1 MILFLTTLDIGEF
14 VTQED
19 FIKLVLEWNAG
30 SRYEENIVKGIEW
43 CGERTVRYGDSKLW
57 LEFVEYAEREI
68 LAVRHEKITADGVVW
83 DSDFVMNF
91 GTHRLTIQLDR
102 TYSEEALVM
111 GAYFSTPHFITLL
124 IEKGF
129 LAKDRDLPVL
139 RTPIAVTDVDLEM
152 CKRAFTEDNGYR
164 LPVVFVSRTAED
176 KFPLSITWLAS
187 RLKGAAHVLVE
198 ESAESCAEIRKFFK
212 MGNEPFGAVRIY
224 YPLGTVRH
232 KKFRFRSATG
242 NEDVRLE
249 KVIRH
254 VIQYGIAQRV
264 ERFCT
269 WNGVNGAVLNNQLD
283 HQIAVRKERVAELM
297 KANEALQYENQGLR
311 AKYASSDAVPLLY
324 FGDEEEFYEGEIRDM
339 VLGVL
344 DEALAATEKATRKG
358 NILEDVLENNVYQH
372 LSDERKQ
379 KFLDVKT
386 VSEAFTHHETRIVDK
401 AGCFDFGGR
410 KYEATAALSG
420 MEVEIAYDPL
430 NTETVMVRYGKMDE
444 IKAHPVRIGAFADK
458 KPERPVGMTDA
469 LPETSRFLDALE
481 KKYREDHRIAARALS
496 FGEYGKTGDR

>member
-139 RTPIAVTDVDLEM
+139 RTPIAVTDADLDM

-198 ESAESCAEIRKFFK
+198 ESAESCAEIRKLFK

-264 ERFCT
+264 DRFCT

-283 HQIAVRKERVAELM
+283 HQIAVRKNAETEKLRAEAEKDEVYETFSEDLQALQERVAELM

-311 AKYASSDAVPLLY
+311 AKYASSDAVPMLY

-379 KFLDVKT
+379 KVKALFKGYKSLT
-386 VSEAFTHHETRIVDK
+386 GAMRQELMALGFEITEAGKHYKLTY
-401 AGCFDFGGR
+401 GGDAR
-410 KYEATAALSG
+410 YMVTMAKTPSDNRSGINNAALISK
-420 MEVEIAYDPL
+420 
-430 NTETVMVRYGKMDE
+430 KM
-444 IKAHPVRIGAFADK
+444 
-458 KPERPVGMTDA
+458 
-469 LPETSRFLDALE
+469 L
-481 KKYREDHRIAARALS
+481 
-496 FGEYGKTGDR
+496 

>member
-139 RTPIAVTDVDLEM
+139 RTPIAVTDADLDM

-264 ERFCT
+264 DRFCT

-283 HQIAVRKERVAELM
+283 HQIAVRKNAETEKLRAEAEKDEVYETFSEDLQALQERVAELM

-311 AKYASSDAVPLLY
+311 AKYASSDAVPMLY

-358 NILEDVLENNVYQH
+358 DILEDVLENNVYQH

-379 KFLDVKT
+379 KVKALFKGYKSLT
-386 VSEAFTHHETRIVDK
+386 GAMRQELMALGFEITEAGKHYKLTY
-401 AGCFDFGGR
+401 GGDAR
-410 KYEATAALSG
+410 YMVTMAKTPSDNRSGINNAALISK
-420 MEVEIAYDPL
+420 
-430 NTETVMVRYGKMDE
+430 KM
-444 IKAHPVRIGAFADK
+444 
-458 KPERPVGMTDA
+458 
-469 LPETSRFLDALE
+469 L
-481 KKYREDHRIAARALS
+481 
-496 FGEYGKTGDR
+496 

>member
-264 ERFCT
+264 DRFCT

-283 HQIAVRKERVAELM
+283 HQIAVRKNAETEKLRAEAEKDEVYETFSEDLQALQERVAELM

-311 AKYASSDAVPLLY
+311 AKYASSDAVPMLY

-379 KFLDVKT
+379 KVKALFKGYKSLT
-386 VSEAFTHHETRIVDK
+386 GAMRQELMALGFEITEAGKHYKLTY
-401 AGCFDFGGR
+401 GGDAR
-410 KYEATAALSG
+410 YMVTMAKTPSDNRSGINNAALISK
-420 MEVEIAYDPL
+420 
-430 NTETVMVRYGKMDE
+430 KM
-444 IKAHPVRIGAFADK
+444 
-458 KPERPVGMTDA
+458 
-469 LPETSRFLDALE
+469 L
-481 KKYREDHRIAARALS
+481 
-496 FGEYGKTGDR
+496 

>member
-83 DSDFVMNF
+83 ASDFVMNF

-264 ERFCT
+264 DRFCT

-283 HQIAVRKERVAELM
+283 HQIAVRKNAETEKLRAEAEKDEVYETFSEDLQALQERVAELM
-297 KANEALQYENQGLR
+297 KANEALRYENQGLR
-311 AKYASSDAVPLLY
+311 AKYASSDAVPMLY

-339 VLGVL
+339 VLGAL

-358 NILEDVLENNVYQH
+358 DILEDVLENNVYQH

-379 KFLDVKT
+379 KVKALFKGYKSLT
-386 VSEAFTHHETRIVDK
+386 GAMRQELMALGFEITEAGKHYKLTY
-401 AGCFDFGGR
+401 GGDAR
-410 KYEATAALSG
+410 YMVTMAKTPSDNRSGINNAALISK
-420 MEVEIAYDPL
+420 
-430 NTETVMVRYGKMDE
+430 KM
-444 IKAHPVRIGAFADK
+444 
-458 KPERPVGMTDA
+458 
-469 LPETSRFLDALE
+469 L
-481 KKYREDHRIAARALS
+481 
-496 FGEYGKTGDR
+496 

>member
-283 HQIAVRKERVAELM
+283 HQIAVRKNAETEKLRAEAEKDEVYETFSEDLQALQERVAELM

-344 DEALAATEKATRKG
+344 DEALVATEKATRKG

-379 KFLDVKT
+379 KVKALFKGYKSLT
-386 VSEAFTHHETRIVDK
+386 GAMRQELMALGFEITEAGKHYKLTY
-401 AGCFDFGGR
+401 GGDAR
-410 KYEATAALSG
+410 YMVTIAKTPSDIRSGINNAALISK
-420 MEVEIAYDPL
+420 
-430 NTETVMVRYGKMDE
+430 KM
-444 IKAHPVRIGAFADK
+444 
-458 KPERPVGMTDA
+458 
-469 LPETSRFLDALE
+469 L
-481 KKYREDHRIAARALS
+481 
-496 FGEYGKTGDR
+496 

>member
-198 ESAESCAEIRKFFK
+198 ESAESCAEIRKLFK

-242 NEDVRLE
+242 NEYVRLE

-283 HQIAVRKERVAELM
+283 HQIAVRKNAETEKLRAEAEKDEVYETFSEDLQALQERVAELM

-311 AKYASSDAVPLLY
+311 AKYASSDAVPMLY

-339 VLGVL
+339 VLGAL

-358 NILEDVLENNVYQH
+358 DILEDVLENNVYQH

-379 KFLDVKT
+379 KVKALFKGYKSLT
-386 VSEAFTHHETRIVDK
+386 GAMRQELMALGFEITEAGKHYKLTY
-401 AGCFDFGGR
+401 GGDAR
-410 KYEATAALSG
+410 YMVTMAKTPSDNRSGINNAALISK
-420 MEVEIAYDPL
+420 
-430 NTETVMVRYGKMDE
+430 KM
-444 IKAHPVRIGAFADK
+444 
-458 KPERPVGMTDA
+458 
-469 LPETSRFLDALE
+469 L
-481 KKYREDHRIAARALS
+481 
-496 FGEYGKTGDR
+496 

>member
-283 HQIAVRKERVAELM
+283 HQIAVRKNAETEKLRAEAEKDEVYETFSEDLQALQERVTELM

-344 DEALAATEKATRKG
+344 DEAL
-358 NILEDVLENNVYQH
+358 V
-372 LSDERKQ
+372 
-379 KFLDVKT
+379 
-386 VSEAFTHHETRIVDK
+386 
-401 AGCFDFGGR
+401 GR
-410 KYEATAALSG
+410 KKRPG
-420 MEVEIAYDPL
+420 REIFW
-430 NTETVMVRYGKMDE
+430 KM
-444 IKAHPVRIGAFADK
+444 
-458 KPERPVGMTDA
+458 
-469 LPETSRFLDALE
+469 
-481 KKYREDHRIAARALS
+481 YW
-496 FGEYGKTGDR
+496 KTMFISI

>member
-139 RTPIAVTDVDLEM
+139 RTPIAVTDADLDM

-198 ESAESCAEIRKFFK
+198 ESAESCAEIRKLFK

-264 ERFCT
+264 DRFCT

-283 HQIAVRKERVAELM
+283 HQIAVRKNAETEKLRAEAEKDEVYETFSEDLQALQERVAELM

-339 VLGVL
+339 VLGAL

-358 NILEDVLENNVYQH
+358 DILEDVLENNVYQH

-379 KFLDVKT
+379 KVKALFKGYKSLT
-386 VSEAFTHHETRIVDK
+386 GAMRQELMALGFEITEAGKHYKLTY
-401 AGCFDFGGR
+401 GGDAR
-410 KYEATAALSG
+410 YMVTMAKTPSDNRSGINNAALISK
-420 MEVEIAYDPL
+420 
-430 NTETVMVRYGKMDE
+430 KM
-444 IKAHPVRIGAFADK
+444 
-458 KPERPVGMTDA
+458 
-469 LPETSRFLDALE
+469 L
-481 KKYREDHRIAARALS
+481 
-496 FGEYGKTGDR
+496 

>member
-264 ERFCT
+264 DRFCT

-283 HQIAVRKERVAELM
+283 HQIAVRKNAETEKLRAEAEKDEVYETFSEDLQALQERVAELM

-311 AKYASSDAVPLLY
+311 AKYASSDAVPMLY

-339 VLGVL
+339 VLGAL

-358 NILEDVLENNVYQH
+358 DILEDVLENNVYQH

-379 KFLDVKT
+379 KVKALFKGYKSLT
-386 VSEAFTHHETRIVDK
+386 GAMRQELMALGFEITEAGKHYKLTY
-401 AGCFDFGGR
+401 GGDAR
-410 KYEATAALSG
+410 YMVTMAKTPSDNRSGINNAALISK
-420 MEVEIAYDPL
+420 
-430 NTETVMVRYGKMDE
+430 KM
-444 IKAHPVRIGAFADK
+444 
-458 KPERPVGMTDA
+458 
-469 LPETSRFLDALE
+469 L
-481 KKYREDHRIAARALS
+481 
-496 FGEYGKTGDR
+496 

>member
-139 RTPIAVTDVDLEM
+139 RTPIAVTDADLEM

-198 ESAESCAEIRKFFK
+198 ESAESCAEIRKLFK

-283 HQIAVRKERVAELM
+283 HQIAVRKNAETEKLRAEAEKDEVYETFSEDLQALQERVAELM

-339 VLGVL
+339 VLGAL

-358 NILEDVLENNVYQH
+358 DILEDVLENNVYQH

-379 KFLDVKT
+379 KVKALFKGYKSLT
-386 VSEAFTHHETRIVDK
+386 GAMRQELMALGFEITEAGKHYKLTY
-401 AGCFDFGGR
+401 GGDAR
-410 KYEATAALSG
+410 YMVTMAKTPSDNRSGINNAALISK
-420 MEVEIAYDPL
+420 
-430 NTETVMVRYGKMDE
+430 KM
-444 IKAHPVRIGAFADK
+444 
-458 KPERPVGMTDA
+458 
-469 LPETSRFLDALE
+469 L
-481 KKYREDHRIAARALS
+481 
-496 FGEYGKTGDR
+496 

>member
-139 RTPIAVTDVDLEM
+139 RTPIAVTDADLDM

-187 RLKGAAHVLVE
+187 RLKGAAHVPVE
-198 ESAESCAEIRKFFK
+198 ESAESCAEIRKLFK

-264 ERFCT
+264 DRFCT

-283 HQIAVRKERVAELM
+283 HQIAVRKNAETEKLRAEAEKDEVYETFSEDLQALQERVAELM

-311 AKYASSDAVPLLY
+311 AKYASSDAVPMLY

-339 VLGVL
+339 VLGAL

-358 NILEDVLENNVYQH
+358 DILEDVLENNVYQH

-379 KFLDVKT
+379 KVKALFKGYKSLT
-386 VSEAFTHHETRIVDK
+386 GAMRQELMALGFEITEAGKHYKLTY
-401 AGCFDFGGR
+401 GGDAR
-410 KYEATAALSG
+410 YMVTMAKTPSDNRSGINNAALISK
-420 MEVEIAYDPL
+420 
-430 NTETVMVRYGKMDE
+430 KM
-444 IKAHPVRIGAFADK
+444 
-458 KPERPVGMTDA
+458 
-469 LPETSRFLDALE
+469 L
-481 KKYREDHRIAARALS
+481 
-496 FGEYGKTGDR
+496 

>member
-139 RTPIAVTDVDLEM
+139 RTPIAVTDADLDM

-198 ESAESCAEIRKFFK
+198 ESAESCAEIRKLFK

-283 HQIAVRKERVAELM
+283 HQIAVRKNAETEKLRAEAEKDEVYETFSEDLQALQERVAELM

-311 AKYASSDAVPLLY
+311 AKYASSDAVPMLY

-339 VLGVL
+339 VLGAL

-358 NILEDVLENNVYQH
+358 DILEDVLENNVYQH

-379 KFLDVKT
+379 KVKALFKGYKSLT
-386 VSEAFTHHETRIVDK
+386 GAMRQELMALGFEITEAGKHYKLTY
-401 AGCFDFGGR
+401 GGDAR
-410 KYEATAALSG
+410 YMVTMAKTPSDNRSGINNAALISK
-420 MEVEIAYDPL
+420 
-430 NTETVMVRYGKMDE
+430 KM
-444 IKAHPVRIGAFADK
+444 
-458 KPERPVGMTDA
+458 
-469 LPETSRFLDALE
+469 L
-481 KKYREDHRIAARALS
+481 
-496 FGEYGKTGDR
+496 

>member
-283 HQIAVRKERVAELM
+283 HQIAVRKNAETEKLRAEAEKDEVYETFSEDLQALQERVTELM

-379 KFLDVKT
+379 KVKALFKGYKSLT
-386 VSEAFTHHETRIVDK
+386 GAMRQELMALGFEITEAGKHYKLTY
-401 AGCFDFGGR
+401 GGDAR
-410 KYEATAALSG
+410 YMVTMAKTPSDNRSGINNAALISK
-420 MEVEIAYDPL
+420 
-430 NTETVMVRYGKMDE
+430 KM
-444 IKAHPVRIGAFADK
+444 
-458 KPERPVGMTDA
+458 
-469 LPETSRFLDALE
+469 L
-481 KKYREDHRIAARALS
+481 
-496 FGEYGKTGDR
+496 

>member
-139 RTPIAVTDVDLEM
+139 RTPIAVTDADLDM

-283 HQIAVRKERVAELM
+283 HQIAVRKNAETEKLRAEAEKDEVYETFSEDLQALQERVTELM

-339 VLGVL
+339 VLGAL

-358 NILEDVLENNVYQH
+358 DILEDVLENNVYQH

-379 KFLDVKT
+379 KVKALFKGYKSLT
-386 VSEAFTHHETRIVDK
+386 GAMRQELMALGFEITEAGKHYKLTY
-401 AGCFDFGGR
+401 GGDAR
-410 KYEATAALSG
+410 YMVTIAKTPSDNRSGINNAALISK
-420 MEVEIAYDPL
+420 
-430 NTETVMVRYGKMDE
+430 KM
-444 IKAHPVRIGAFADK
+444 
-458 KPERPVGMTDA
+458 
-469 LPETSRFLDALE
+469 L
-481 KKYREDHRIAARALS
+481 
-496 FGEYGKTGDR
+496 

>member
-187 RLKGAAHVLVE
+187 SLKGAAHVLVE
-198 ESAESCAEIRKFFK
+198 ESAESCAEIRKLFK

-264 ERFCT
+264 DRFCT

-283 HQIAVRKERVAELM
+283 HQIAVRKNAETEKLRAEAEKDEVYETFSEDLQALQERVAELM

-339 VLGVL
+339 VLGAL

-358 NILEDVLENNVYQH
+358 DILEDVLENNVYQH

-379 KFLDVKT
+379 KVKALFKGYKSLT
-386 VSEAFTHHETRIVDK
+386 GAMRQELMALGFEITEAGKHYKLTY
-401 AGCFDFGGR
+401 GGDAR
-410 KYEATAALSG
+410 YMVTIAKTPSDNRSGINNAALISK
-420 MEVEIAYDPL
+420 
-430 NTETVMVRYGKMDE
+430 KM
-444 IKAHPVRIGAFADK
+444 
-458 KPERPVGMTDA
+458 
-469 LPETSRFLDALE
+469 L
-481 KKYREDHRIAARALS
+481 
-496 FGEYGKTGDR
+496 

>member
-164 LPVVFVSRTAED
+164 LPVVFVSRTVED

-198 ESAESCAEIRKFFK
+198 ESAESCAEIRKLFK

-264 ERFCT
+264 DRFCT

-283 HQIAVRKERVAELM
+283 HQIAVRKNAETEKLRAEAEKDEVYETFSEDLQALQERVAELM

-311 AKYASSDAVPLLY
+311 AKYASSDAVPMLY

-339 VLGVL
+339 VLGAL

-358 NILEDVLENNVYQH
+358 DILEDVLENNVYQH

-379 KFLDVKT
+379 KVKALFKGYKSLT
-386 VSEAFTHHETRIVDK
+386 GAMRQELMALGFEITEAGKHYKLTY
-401 AGCFDFGGR
+401 GGDAR
-410 KYEATAALSG
+410 YMVTMAKTPSDNRSGINNAALISK
-420 MEVEIAYDPL
+420 
-430 NTETVMVRYGKMDE
+430 KM
-444 IKAHPVRIGAFADK
+444 
-458 KPERPVGMTDA
+458 
-469 LPETSRFLDALE
+469 L
-481 KKYREDHRIAARALS
+481 
-496 FGEYGKTGDR
+496 